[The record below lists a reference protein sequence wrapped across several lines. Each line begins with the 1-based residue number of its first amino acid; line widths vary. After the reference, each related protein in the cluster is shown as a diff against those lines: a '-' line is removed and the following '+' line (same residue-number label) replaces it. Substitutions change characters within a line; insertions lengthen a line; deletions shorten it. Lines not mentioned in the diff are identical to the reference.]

1 MSVLSLANLPF
12 LNYEAL
18 LYVFGGLYLPF
29 IRFVLRCYFT
39 FLVVRTFLFLIS
51 FWGITL
57 CFWWSVPLFLLY
69 FSFVSLLL
77 SLYYTIRFYLSI
89 YYFNYFCIS
98 VIYFVWFLFS
108 EFYMQLSDTTCSL
121 MIFFKLSFLFAFK
134 ANYQDTLEIRH
145 IEKSIIIILYFQI

>member
-1 MSVLSLANLPF
+1 MKKDNTATFVRKVLKKLNIKSSPKMENLF
-12 LNYEAL
+12 IQIFKFCIVGGTASIIDFGL
-18 LYVFGGLYLPF
+18 LYIFRDICKLD
-29 IRFVLRCYFT
+29 I
-39 FLVVRTFLFLIS
+39 LIAN
-51 FWGITL
+51 TL
-57 CFWWSVPLFLLY
+57 S
-69 FSFVSLLL
+69 
-77 SLYYTIRFYLSI
+77 
-89 YYFNYFCIS
+89 FCIS